1 MLFYTMNERLLDVFR
16 HALLLDL
23 SILGVNFRFAIAYL
37 VPSVF

>member
-1 MLFYTMNERLLDVFR
+1 MFR

-23 SILGVNFRFAIAYL
+23 SILDVNFRLAIAYL